1 MARTE
6 MDYNLQL
13 ILIRSLSSAVR
24 LPKIVKNSL
33 WVAILSKNHFLGQGR
48 IQDFIKTGFV
58 SRHESLSG
66 RGGGGVLHQHF
77 QLHVVA
83 RGYDQTWIHT
93 K

>member
-1 MARTE
+1 

-48 IQDFIKTGFV
+48 IQDFIKAGVV

-66 RGGGGVLHQHF
+66 RGGGGACYTSIF
-77 QLHVVA
+77 NFM
-83 RGYDQTWIHT
+83 
-93 K
+93 